1 MGNGAFWRWM
11 LDVPPQKKRRR
22 RLTPAA
28 LEEQEPCSN
37 NDPLNLTVQALGT
50 PTFRNDQ
57 RQI

>member
-1 MGNGAFWRWM
+1 MGERGFLGVDAGY
-11 LDVPPQKKRRR
+11 PPRQKKRRR
-22 RLTPAA
+22 LRPAA

>member
-22 RLTPAA
+22 LKPTT